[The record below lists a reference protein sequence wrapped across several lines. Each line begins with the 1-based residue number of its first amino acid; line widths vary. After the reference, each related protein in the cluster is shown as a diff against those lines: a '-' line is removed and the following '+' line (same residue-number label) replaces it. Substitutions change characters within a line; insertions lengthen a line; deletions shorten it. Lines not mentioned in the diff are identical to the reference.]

1 MYGQQSRHTWEI
13 LGSNGNKMENIL
25 DVIKFAR
32 NSLLYCEDK
41 PLMIV
46 DRAP

>member
-1 MYGQQSRHTWEI
+1 MVTKWRISP
-13 LGSNGNKMENIL
+13 